1 MTARFPRRLALAP
14 ALLFPLAGHPT
25 PARAQQIDLSHG
37 GPVTVTAAGG
47 IDWDQTA
54 HTVTAHDDARAVRGD
69 VTVTADR
76 LIAHYRKKA
85 GTAAAPAK
93 PAQPAATTDTQGAA
107 PGAPGGAD
115 DTGSNEIYRLEAI
128 GKVHIFTATDQAW
141 GDHGV
146 YDIDQSV
153 LVLTGQ
159 HLKLTTP
166 QDVLTS
172 RDSMEY
178 WSQKHMAVGRGDATV
193 TTKDGRRV
201 QADVLVGYTDD
212 QGNAGKPASSTGNSA
227 QPAGKAGAGGQTAGA
242 PSSGKLKLVNAF
254 GHVIVRTPTEIVT
267 GDRGA
272 YVPDTGI
279 ARIVGNVRITRGE
292 NQLNGAAAIVNMKTG
307 IASLTQAPGG
317 RVEGLIVPGESGP
330 AGGQDQKNKSQGGV
344 APAKR

>member
-1 MTARFPRRLALAP
+1 VITRYSRWLALAP
-14 ALLFPLAGHPT
+14 ALLLSPLGVSA

-54 HTVTAHDDARAVRGD
+54 HTVTAHDQARAVRGD
-69 VTVTADR
+69 VTVIADR

-85 GTAAAPAK
+85 GTGAAAK
-93 PAQPAATTDTQGAA
+93 PAQPQPAPGTQAAPQGGATATTDD
-107 PGAPGGAD
+107 GG
-115 DTGSNEIYRLEAI
+115 GSNEIYRLEAV
-128 GKVHIFTATDQAW
+128 GGVHIFTATDQAW
-141 GDHGV
+141 GDHAV
-146 YDIDQSV
+146 YDIDQAV

-178 WSQKHMAVGRGDATV
+178 WSQKHMAIGRGDATV
-193 TTKDGRRV
+193 TTKDGKRV

-212 QGNAGKPASSTGNSA
+212 QASSGKKPADETASA
-227 QPAGKAGAGGQTAGA
+227 AKPAGKTDGQGA

-254 GHVIVRTPTEIVT
+254 GHVVVRTATEIVT

-279 ARIVGNVRITRGE
+279 ARIVGNVHITRGE
-292 NQLNGAAAIVNMKTG
+292 NQLNGATAIVNMKTG
-307 IASLTQAPGG
+307 VASLTQAPGG
-317 RVEGLIVPGESGP
+317 RVEGLIVPGENASP
-330 AGGQDQKNKSQGGV
+330 GGQDQNNKSRGGG